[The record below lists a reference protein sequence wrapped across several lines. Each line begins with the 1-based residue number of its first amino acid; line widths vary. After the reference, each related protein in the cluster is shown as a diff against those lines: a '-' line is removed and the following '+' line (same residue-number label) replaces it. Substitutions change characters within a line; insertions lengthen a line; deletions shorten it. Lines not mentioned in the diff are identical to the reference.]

1 MILGTLAN
9 DTSRRAQINSRRRLY
24 NGNICL
30 HRGHWHAYLRHAVS
44 APRRTDLR
52 RLTMGPGMLRFA
64 AVLLSAVSALS
75 VSAQADFAA
84 GMQAQ
89 QAGDHVTAFKEWLK
103 DAKKGNKYAQFN
115 IAEMLRQG
123 RGTERDM
130 KAAFAWYLR
139 AADQGLIESQ
149 RNVGIMYGRAIGV
162 DRDDIESYKW
172 LSIAA
177 AQGDRTAAKSIDFM
191 QKRMIREFGEADA
204 KKKIGEA
211 KLRAATWQPKS
222 GTPAN

>member
-1 MILGTLAN
+1 M
-9 DTSRRAQINSRRRLY
+9 
-24 NGNICL
+24 
-30 HRGHWHAYLRHAVS
+30 
-44 APRRTDLR
+44 
-52 RLTMGPGMLRFA
+52 TMGPGMIRFA
-64 AVLLSAVSALS
+64 AVLLFAVSALS
-75 VSAQADFAA
+75 VSALADFAA
-84 GMQAQ
+84 GMKAQ
-89 QAGDHVTAFKEWLK
+89 QAGDHVTAFKEWLE
-103 DAKKGNKYAQFN
+103 DAEKGNKYAQFN

-123 RGTERDM
+123 EGTERDM

-177 AQGDRTAAKSIDFM
+177 AQGDRTSAKSIDFM
-191 QKRMIREFGEADA
+191 QKRMMREYGDADA

-211 KLRAATWQPKS
+211 KLRAATWQPKA
-222 GTPAN
+222 GTASPAN